1 MAYLRKRRANLAAP
15 GVKRVRK
22 AITMSV
28 TEFEILSAAA
38 EQSGMTLQAYVMDCA
53 LNANSEYTGEQR
65 RHILEEVNKI
75 HWLCANIANNVNQLA
90 HWANATQ
97 QFPNEAEEITE
108 RVRNVLLFAE
118 RANEI
123 HNEVVEAGQ

>member
-90 HWANATQ
+90 HWANSTQ
-97 QFPNEAEEITE
+97 QFPKEAEEITE

-123 HNEVVEAGQ
+123 HNEVMEAGQ